1 MIAPTPSVDAIRL
14 TGVKEAASDRAS
26 LPDRGRMAEMRCE
39 FFVFADGPWQGRIID
54 NPFEADGLLPASSLL
69 IAGGPLFLRYVL
81 TAGRRTFADGGTGAI
96 YRFDPASTLTSSQ
109 EH

>member
-1 MIAPTPSVDAIRL
+1 MLVPIPSVDAIRL

-39 FFVFADGPWQGRIID
+39 FFVFADGPWRGRIID

-69 IAGGPLFLRYVL
+69 IAGGPLRYVL
-81 TAGRRTFADGGTGAI
+81 TAGRRAFPNGGTGAI
-96 YRFDPASTLTSSQ
+96 YRFDPASTIAPLQ

>member
-69 IAGGPLFLRYVL
+69 IAGGPLRYVL
-81 TAGRRTFADGGTGAI
+81 TAGRRTFPDGRTGAI
-96 YRFDPASTLTSSQ
+96 YRVDACSMPLRGEA
-109 EH
+109 H